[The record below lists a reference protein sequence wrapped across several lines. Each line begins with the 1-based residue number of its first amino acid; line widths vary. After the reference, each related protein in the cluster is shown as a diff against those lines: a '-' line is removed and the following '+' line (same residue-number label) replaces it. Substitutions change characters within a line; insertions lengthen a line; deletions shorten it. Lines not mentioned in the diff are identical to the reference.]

1 MTGAARGADTP
12 RREPACHGFGI
23 LQRRPVRWGRDLGD
37 RAGGVEVVI
46 PRGLISHP
54 RGVGEGGPGEV
65 PSPTEPSE
73 DSEVKLKEPV
83 GLLRPRS

>member
-1 MTGAARGADTP
+1 MDSEYYSGDQSGGAG
-12 RREPACHGFGI
+12 
-23 LQRRPVRWGRDLGD
+23 DLGD

>member
-1 MTGAARGADTP
+1 MDSEYYSGDQSGGAGTWGTG
-12 RREPACHGFGI
+12 
-23 LQRRPVRWGRDLGD
+23 L
-37 RAGGVEVVI
+37 GVEVVI

-54 RGVGEGGPGEV
+54 RGVGEGGSGEV